1 MEEQNNKNF
10 QELSEKL
17 NLAEQERDEYLNGW
31 KRAKADLINAKKDWE
46 EKISSLGDF
55 ITIDVVRKLLPA
67 LDALEAGGEADGLA
81 EIKKLFSDMFG
92 KIGVEEIDARGK
104 NFDPMYHE
112 SVGEGEGNSGEV
124 VEVLQKGYLFKSQI
138 IRPARVKIGK
148 HDANIQMNTNETN

>member
-31 KRAKADLINAKKDWE
+31 KRAKADLINAQKEWE

-55 ITIDVVRKLLPA
+55 IAIDIVRKLLPM

-81 EIKKLFSDMFG
+81 EIKKLFSDMLG
-92 KIGVEEIDARGK
+92 KMGVEEIDAKAK
-104 NFDPMYHE
+104 NFDPTYHE
-112 SVGEGEGNSGEV
+112 SIGEGEGSLGEV
-124 VEVLQKGYLFKSQI
+124 VEVLQKGYLFKGQI
-138 IRPARVKIGK
+138 IRPVRVKIGK
-148 HDANIQMNTNETN
+148 